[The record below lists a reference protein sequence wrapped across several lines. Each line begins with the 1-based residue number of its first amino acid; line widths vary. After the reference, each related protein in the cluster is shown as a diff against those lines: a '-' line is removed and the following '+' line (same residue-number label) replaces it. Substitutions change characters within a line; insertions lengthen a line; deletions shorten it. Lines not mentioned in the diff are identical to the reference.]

1 MRTSGNDTTAV
12 ASRPDVERAQPS
24 NALQLQQLASENI
37 GAPLSTPKPED
48 STTSHVSV
56 ADSAMEEPKVD
67 AEMLTERATLA
78 TKKTRTAVNLR
89 SGPATTFPVLSV
101 IKKGVTVEVVENQGG
116 WSRVLI
122 GPSQT
127 GWIANAILKDT
138 EAD

>member
-1 MRTSGNDTTAV
+1 M
-12 ASRPDVERAQPS
+12 
-24 NALQLQQLASENI
+24 
-37 GAPLSTPKPED
+37 
-48 STTSHVSV
+48 
-56 ADSAMEEPKVD
+56 D